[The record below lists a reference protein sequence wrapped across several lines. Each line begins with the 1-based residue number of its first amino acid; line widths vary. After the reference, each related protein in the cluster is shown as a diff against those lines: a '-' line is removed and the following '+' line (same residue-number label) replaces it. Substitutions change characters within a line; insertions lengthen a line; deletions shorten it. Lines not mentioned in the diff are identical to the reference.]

1 MKTRTRV
8 RKVEKVNINQ
18 EIVDIDHEINEER
31 RKYAEVVNSYR
42 REYNLTW
49 EQAKQKLNDHLRYKL
64 MVREMSNLKPL

>member
-1 MKTRTRV
+1 MRTRTRV

-49 EQAKQKLNDHLRYKL
+49 KEAKKKLNDHLRYKL